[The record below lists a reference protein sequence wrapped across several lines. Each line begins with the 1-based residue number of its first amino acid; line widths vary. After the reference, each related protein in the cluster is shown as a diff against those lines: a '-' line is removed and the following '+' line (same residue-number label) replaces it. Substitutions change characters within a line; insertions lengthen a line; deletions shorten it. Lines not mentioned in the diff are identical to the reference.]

1 MVLHPTIHLEI
12 VRQRHRD
19 LLAAAESE
27 RIANA
32 FDRAG
37 ARPAPW
43 RRPRRAGARDP
54 HSKPEIARHSDV
66 EVGLEV

>member
-12 VRQRHRD
+12 ARQRHRD

-27 RIANA
+27 RSANA

-37 ARPAPW
+37 ARLAPW
-43 RRPRRAGARDP
+43 RRPRRAGIGDP
-54 HSKPEIARHSDV
+54 HSRPEIARHSGG